1 MQVAAFLASTPLS
14 YLRRVLGDAHTVTAF
29 GDWSDLVDAVRRAPV
44 EVVIVDPRDGGSG
57 APEQLFAMM
66 ERFPTIPVVA
76 YTALSPDALRMT
88 VELAR
93 RGVRYVVL
101 RGFDDEPRRFRE
113 LIESL
118 PAKKLGRVALAAIG
132 AELERATPL
141 LQRAFA
147 RLYESPHLFHG
158 VDSLAKQAGMTRRTL
173 DRWLVKEGLASAR
186 MLLLTARLAQAYHY
200 LGDDGFSLEDV
211 TKKLGYT
218 SPRVFSRQVRATMGL
233 YPSGLRARFAPEPF
247 ISELTAM
254 MRRRGANTDG
264 GIP

>member
-1 MQVAAFLASTPLS
+1 VQVAAFLSPNPLS
-14 YLRRVLGDAHTVTAF
+14 YLRRVLGDGHTVTAL
-29 GDWSDLVDAVRRAPV
+29 GGWGELVEAVRRKPV
-44 EVVIVDPRDGGSG
+44 DLVIVDPHDAGKGEPDG
-57 APEQLFAMM
+57 LFEMM

-76 YTALSPDALRMT
+76 YTALTPDALRMT
-88 VELAR
+88 VELAQ
-93 RGVRYVVL
+93 RGVRQVVL

-118 PAKKLGRVALAAIG
+118 PAKRLGGAALASIG
-132 AELERATPL
+132 AEWERATPL
-141 LQRAFA
+141 LQRALA

-158 VDSLAKQAGMTRRTL
+158 VESLARQAGMTRRTL
-173 DRWLVKEGLASAR
+173 DRWLAKEGLASAR
-186 MLLLTARLAQAYHY
+186 TLLFTARLAQAYHY
-200 LGDDGFSLEDV
+200 LGEEGFLLEDV

-247 ISELTAM
+247 IDELTAL
-254 MRRRGANTDG
+254 MRRRGASNDG